1 MWNQERTGT
10 DRVQIATDHAASK
23 LMGIQHKN
31 NIKLKQHY
39 CMYCRCMM
47 HPVMLP
53 LNLLQNVQGWIEAGV
68 FMKKT
73 LHHRLILAVSESAH
87 EFLIGIHCQ
96 SLAFSSC
103 NKQIHHLKGHWDKAH
118 SFTNSDHCNKPLQTY
133 LVQKWRRWSSRN
145 ETDVFHLFRLDW
157 KRMEKGCDW
166 RMLQGTI

>member
-53 LNLLQNVQGWIEAGV
+53 LKSTAKCARLRCSWCVYEKA
-68 FMKKT
+68 

-96 SLAFSSC
+96 CLAFSSC
-103 NKQIHHLKGHWDKAH
+103 NKQIHQLKGHRDKAH
-118 SFTNSDHCNKPLQTY
+118 FFTNSDHCNKPLQTY

-145 ETDVFHLFRLDW
+145 ETNVFHLFRLDW